1 MRISMST
8 RPVVGHLFVTS
19 LMLLF
24 LSALTGFLW
33 LILHALRIPLAPF
46 MGGFSITF
54 LIAWL
59 VVFIATFYLDLYHRL
74 NKDDDAS

>member
-1 MRISMST
+1 MST

-24 LSALTGFLW
+24 LSTLTGFLW
-33 LILHALRIPLAPF
+33 LILHALRIPFAPF